1 MGTDWARNVNDSEF
15 LREEEWIKWADR
27 EGQVRLLLDLN
38 TGSFDG
44 HRPISDGSRK
54 LEHKKWPESPNES
67 SQKVSSLQE
76 P

>member
-1 MGTDWARNVNDSEF
+1 MC
-15 LREEEWIKWADR
+15 
-27 EGQVRLLLDLN
+27 LLLDLN